1 MTGKKLNTIS
11 VRLGDDLY
19 QRLCAA
25 RKGGLLDVSSF
36 IREAL
41 TGKLDAMKQP
51 NYETPPVTDP
61 YYGQYREIEIGG
73 HHIGV
78 AVTPW
83 RNDPVVI
90 FHDLG
95 RRGATFNPVNLPAHP
110 ATDAYRHL
118 DAARYYHWNTPAF
131 LDFCQT
137 LGLKP
142 EEIRP
147 RFSEEHDALARR
159 LLERSCRYDEFDD
172 YGPNGL
178 GYYRPY
184 IQDVLDLMRSD
195 REPESETFLRC
206 CRDLVEWEEQPEAA
220 EIETFLLTFDHSRWS
235 WISDH
240 PLRKPGADQ

>member
-25 RKGGLLDVSSF
+25 REGGLLDVSSF
-36 IREAL
+36 VREAL
-41 TGKLDAMKQP
+41 TGKLDAMEQP

-73 HHIGV
+73 HRIGV

-95 RRGATFNPVNLPAHP
+95 RRGATFNPVNLPVHP

-118 DAARYYHWNTPAF
+118 DAARYYHWDTPAF
-131 LDFCQT
+131 LDFCRT

-184 IQDVLDLMRSD
+184 MQDVLDLMRSD
-195 REPESETFLRC
+195 REPTSETFLRC

-220 EIETFLLTFDHSRWS
+220 EIKAFLLDFDHSRWS
-235 WISDH
+235 WVANH
-240 PLRKPGADQ
+240 PLREAGADR